1 MKWSITRFAYD
12 APVIPTTK
20 LFVSKQFSQLRYLF
34 IIIVIIIVIIIII
47 TIIIITI
54 IIIIIIIIINTKNVL
69 INFVAAIRLE

>member
-20 LFVSKQFSQLRYLF
+20 LFVSKQFSQLRYLL

-54 IIIIIIIIINTKNVL
+54 IIIIIIIINTKNVL
-69 INFVAAIRLE
+69 ITFIAAIRLE

>member
-54 IIIIIIIIINTKNVL
+54 IIIIIIINTKNVL
-69 INFVAAIRLE
+69 ITFIAAIRLE

>member
-54 IIIIIIIIINTKNVL
+54 IIIIIIIINTKNVL
-69 INFVAAIRLE
+69 INFIAAIRLE

>member
-34 IIIVIIIVIIIII
+34 IIIVIIVIIIII
-47 TIIIITI
+47 TIIIT

-69 INFVAAIRLE
+69 INFIAAIRLE